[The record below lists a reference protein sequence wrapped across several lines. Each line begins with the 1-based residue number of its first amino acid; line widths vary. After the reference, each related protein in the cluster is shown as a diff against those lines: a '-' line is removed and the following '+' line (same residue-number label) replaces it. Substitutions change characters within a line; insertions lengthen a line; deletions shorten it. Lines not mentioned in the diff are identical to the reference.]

1 MTHDMLAKNP
11 KRGIALLVTMI
22 FMSVMLAFGLTLA
35 SLGYKQS
42 VLASTAA
49 QSQYAFYA
57 ADAALECAL
66 YADQKQ
72 QAFLYDTHD
81 ATHEPDPAIIAEN
94 CGGTYV
100 ADAPVNDYEYTASQL
115 IFSERI
121 SFDGN
126 TRCADVTVYK
136 TSDDRTYL
144 YAEGYNVS
152 CATVSA
158 NTSRVVVRG
167 LDVKY

>member
-35 SLGYKQS
+35 ALAYKQS
-42 VLASTAA
+42 VLASAAA

-72 QAFLYDTHD
+72 QAFLYDTHN
-81 ATHEPDPAIIAEN
+81 ASNAPDPDIVADN
-94 CGGTYV
+94 CNGSYV
-100 ADAPVNDYEYTASQL
+100 APYSYSYNATQL
-115 IFSERI
+115 VFSERI
-121 SFDGN
+121 SFDSGGIE
-126 TRCADVTVYK
+126 RCADVTVYK
-136 TSDDRTYL
+136 TADDRTYL
-144 YAEGYNVS
+144 YAEGYNVA
-152 CATVSA
+152 CTAVTA
-158 NTSRVVVRG
+158 NNTRVVVRG
-167 LDVKY
+167 LDAKY